1 MTKRQSFAEIRAIVE
16 KMGRE
21 DLVAFCDHETELL
34 DKKNVKSGPTKKQI
48 INDGV
53 KADILAN
60 LTEEPKTIDEIQALV
75 PSLADFSNQKI
86 SALVTQLKDDGK
98 VVRTVIQR
106 KAYFSKA

>member
-1 MTKRQSFAEIRAIVE
+1 
-16 KMGRE
+16 MGRA

-48 INDGV
+48 VNDGV
-53 KADILAN
+53 KADILAH
-60 LTEEPKTIDEIQALV
+60 LTEEPMTLDEIQALV

-86 SALVTQLKDDGK
+86 SALITQLKDDGK

-106 KAYFSKA
+106 KAYFAKA